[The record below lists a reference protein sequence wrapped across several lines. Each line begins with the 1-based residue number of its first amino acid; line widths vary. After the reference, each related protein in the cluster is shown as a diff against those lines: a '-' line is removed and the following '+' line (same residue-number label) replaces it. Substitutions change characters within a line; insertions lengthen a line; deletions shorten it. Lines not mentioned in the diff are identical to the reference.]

1 MSDDS
6 TLDVVDLSLTLGH
19 LKILDAVS
27 LSVRAGEIVAITG
40 ESGSGKSMTAL
51 AIMGLLPAGMRPSG
65 QIQLDGRD
73 MLAL

>member
-27 LSVRAGEIVAITG
+27 LSVRAGEIVA
-40 ESGSGKSMTAL
+40 S
-51 AIMGLLPAGMRPSG
+51 PAKV
-65 QIQLDGRD
+65 GRVNR
-73 MLAL
+73 